1 MTKCINARVALPRF
15 PTDRQP
21 KSGLLVVNATAEIL
35 YVAYESAERK
45 CAEVEVLLDLTL
57 K

>member
-1 MTKCINARVALPRF
+1 MTECINARVAPPRF

-21 KSGLLVVNATAEIL
+21 KSGLLVVDAIIEVL
-35 YVAYESAERK
+35 YVACESAECKR
-45 CAEVEVLLDLTL
+45 AEAEVLLDLTL

>member
-1 MTKCINARVALPRF
+1 MALPRF

-35 YVAYESAERK
+35 YVAYESAECK
-45 CAEVEVLLDLTL
+45 GAEAEVLLDLTL